1 MNMTALARQRFVAA
15 QDICLDEAMA
25 ELKAGKKV
33 SHWMWFVF
41 PQHKALG
48 RRRSAAH
55 YGIADIEEARQ
66 YLRHPFLGPRLKE
79 CAQLVLLHPQR
90 TPYAIFGGPDDM
102 KFRSCL
108 TLFMQAAPDEP
119 VFAQALGTFYG
130 EQPDEVTLGLLP

>member
-1 MNMTALARQRFVAA
+1 
-15 QDICLDEAMA
+15 MA

-48 RRRSAAH
+48 RSNTAIH

-66 YLRHPFLGPRLKE
+66 YLRHPILGPRIKE
-79 CAQLVLLHPQR
+79 CVQLVLLHPQR
-90 TPYAIFGGPDDM
+90 TPHAIFGSPDDM
-102 KFRSCL
+102 KFHSCL

-119 VFAQALGTFYG
+119 VFVKALDTFYDG
-130 EQPDEVTLGLLP
+130 KPDEMTLGLLA